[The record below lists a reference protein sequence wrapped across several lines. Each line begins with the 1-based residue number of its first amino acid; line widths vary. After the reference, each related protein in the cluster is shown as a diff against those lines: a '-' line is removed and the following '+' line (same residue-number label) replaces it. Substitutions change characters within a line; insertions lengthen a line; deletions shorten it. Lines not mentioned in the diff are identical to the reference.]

1 METKKYKLH
10 VRVFLSK
17 YRGYTLCPDCGGG
30 RLRQEARDVRSVA
43 ARLPEIC
50 SLSIKMLRIF

>member
-17 YRGYTLCPDCGGG
+17 YRGYTLCPDCNRRTAETGGT
-30 RLRQEARDVRSVA
+30 RRQGWNQDSAR
-43 ARLPEIC
+43 
-50 SLSIKMLRIF
+50 SL